1 MSEGHC
7 VLRARTAGGEQTE
20 LLSPSVG
27 VFLSGVREG
36 ELLASGQSIGMIEV
50 LGVRRDLLVPQNVE
64 GRVSQRIGG
73 GRARVPVQYGDVLL
87 SISTTAMA
95 MRSDADSSSRTADSE
110 GALAFTAPMSG
121 RFYSRPSPSEP
132 PFVSTGDIVKRG
144 QTLGLL
150 EVMKTFN
157 RLVYQGDGLPDAAK
171 VERVVP
177 SEGDD
182 VVRGDVILSLRALAE
197 G

>member
-1 MSEGHC
+1 MSEGDC
-7 VLRARTAGGEQTE
+7 VLRARTVGEEQTE

-27 VFLSGVREG
+27 VFLPSVAEG

-50 LGVRRDLLVPQNVE
+50 LGVRRNLLVPQNIE
-64 GRVSQRIGG
+64 GRVGRRIGG
-73 GRARVPVQYGDVLL
+73 RRVRVPVQYGDVLL
-87 SISTTAMA
+87 SISTATMA
-95 MRSDADSSSRTADSE
+95 LSRDADSSQTADLE
-110 GALAFTAPMSG
+110 DALAFTAPMSG

-132 PFVSTGDIVKRG
+132 PFVAAGDIVKRG

-157 RLVYQGDGLPDAAK
+157 RLVYQGDGLPDAAE

-177 SEGDD
+177 NEGDD